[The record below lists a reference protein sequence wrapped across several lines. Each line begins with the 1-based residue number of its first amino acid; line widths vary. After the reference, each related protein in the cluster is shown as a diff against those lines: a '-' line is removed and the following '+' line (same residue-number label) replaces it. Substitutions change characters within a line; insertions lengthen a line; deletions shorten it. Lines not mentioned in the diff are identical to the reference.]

1 MYLQLLPQSIGRCL
15 VTREPA
21 GQPASG
27 GNLER
32 GRPLAERA
40 DASTAVGR
48 AQRGTAREREGAFGN
63 AAITA
68 DVRYSLVT
76 KHYHYRTASASLG
89 SASVTSA
96 RKSYSARS
104 EMSVGSRLTTTRVAP
119 RSAAVRGSE
128 AAGSTVREEPTT
140 T

>member
-1 MYLQLLPQSIGRCL
+1 MRSDDTGAWFERRL
-15 VTREPA
+15 REPSFVIPEIA
-21 GQPASG
+21 DFRRQ
-27 GNLER
+27 
-32 GRPLAERA
+32 RA
-40 DASTAVGR
+40 DARTAAGR

-68 DVRYSLVT
+68 EVRYSLLA
-76 KHYHYRTASASLG
+76 KHYHSRTASASLG

-128 AAGSTVREEPTT
+128 AAGSTVREEPITT
-140 T
+140 